1 MGRAAGCP
9 GSAAAS
15 SEQGRVH
22 PSRVLLP
29 RCSAVF
35 MCQQPQLIHLIPI
48 SISWDCS
55 GGGGCALSHPK
66 APMAAGC
73 CCGKGAKG
81 IACTSPPPPH
91 QKRTAGQRD
100 AAGDVLLGQKV
111 TAVRINGN
119 RQHLRKKSPSH
130 VPNAKQ
136 RGSSGASE
144 LCVPT
149 RQSHEVGTG
158 AGLCVAPCRRGRGG
172 P

>member
-81 IACTSPPPPH
+81 IACTFPPPPPETH
-91 QKRTAGQRD
+91 CRTERCSGGCSAGPEGHRCANQRES
-100 AAGDVLLGQKV
+100 ATPEKEKPIPRSECKAEGLLG
-111 TAVRINGN
+111 RF
-119 RQHLRKKSPSH
+119 
-130 VPNAKQ
+130 
-136 RGSSGASE
+136 
-144 LCVPT
+144 
-149 RQSHEVGTG
+149 
-158 AGLCVAPCRRGRGG
+158 
-172 P
+172 